1 MTTETNANELTGI
14 YGAMAEFETPEDL
27 IEACEHAYAQGYR
40 RMDAYAPMPVEG
52 LAEAV
57 GFKRNNVA
65 KAVLI
70 GGICGCSGGFYL
82 LYWITGVAYP
92 LNVGGRPLFSWP
104 SFIPITFECM
114 ILLAALT
121 ALVSM
126 LAMNG
131 LPKPYHP
138 VFNVPKFTDRAS
150 VDGFFLCIESID
162 PKFNTAD
169 TVQFLRGIGGTEV
182 TLVPE

>member
-1 MTTETNANELTGI
+1 MSTESTANAPAGI
-14 YGAMAEFETPEDL
+14 YGVMAEFETPEDL

-70 GGICGCSGGFYL
+70 GGICGCSGGLYL

-104 SFIPITFECM
+104 AYIPITFECM
-114 ILLAALT
+114 ILLSALT

-138 VFNVPKFTDRAS
+138 VFNVPEFTAKAS
-150 VDGFFLCIESID
+150 RDGFFLCIESSD
-162 PKFNTAD
+162 PKFAAD
-169 TVQFLRGIGGTEV
+169 ETFQFLREIGGREV
-182 TLVPE
+182 TLVPQ